1 MVLPIVHT
9 LNMHVKCP
17 GNIFTWPQRGKAKT
31 KRDLACPGNYKSQ
44 ITNYKKWRCITSL
57 DEKFV
62 CPFIRDKEG
71 DRRSKLSFFL
81 FLLKEIDKN
90 DFLRYNVYV

>member
-44 ITNYKKWRCITSL
+44 ITNYKKWIKNGVVSL
-57 DEKFV
+57 HWTKNSSVPLFV
-62 CPFIRDKEG
+62 KGQTMGSGQVICGQAPTKKEY
-71 DRRSKLSFFL
+71 R
-81 FLLKEIDKN
+81 IM
-90 DFLRYNVYV
+90 